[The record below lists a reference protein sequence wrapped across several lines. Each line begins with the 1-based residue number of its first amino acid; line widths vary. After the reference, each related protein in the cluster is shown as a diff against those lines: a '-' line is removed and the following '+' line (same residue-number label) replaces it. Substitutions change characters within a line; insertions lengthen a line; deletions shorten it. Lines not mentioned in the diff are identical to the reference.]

1 MTVKGIFRA
10 ITLIGADTID
20 LKERS
25 RIIKVNILAIITGVS
40 AIFFGSLFYLISGQ
54 LGIFLGTCVEGS
66 ACFYVIFLNKKR
78 KYDIAAFYLQMIH
91 NAATFYFGCLLSDN
105 VEASLLAIFLIG
117 TALLIVKNKIF
128 RTTCIVVAIIT
139 LVMLEVNKVAG
150 IIPPLDVNPLSQ
162 IVIHYSAILV
172 IVSLNILI
180 IMFYVKHNDELLNAQ
195 KEHTENLELQVQIRT
210 AQLEKANNYKSI
222 FLRETNHEIRVP
234 LNAIYSISQLLLL
247 DANKNN
253 DTNYV
258 KQAEHLC
265 AASHHALDVINNV
278 LELSRIEAGKLH
290 EVHNETFAIR
300 SLLDNIVDTGQY
312 IAATKGV
319 RIMLNYNKR
328 KLPLFLVT
336 DKVKLTQIINNLLFN
351 AVKFTADNSIITL
364 SAIVENDSCCI
375 KVRDQGEGISQDKIA
390 PIFDPFITGW
400 NSFSGGTGLGLHIAR
415 HLATLLGGV
424 ISVESVVGKGTEFS
438 FTFPLQACAVPAV
451 QVEVPEISTGMD
463 DSIYTGAKVLVI
475 EDDDMSRIYLTQYL
489 SRLGCEL
496 EACSTGADTIELLHH
511 YTPDI
516 ILADRHLPDMDA
528 EEILAYVRSTPM
540 LQRVPVI
547 VISGDVFEEDR
558 IATFNA
564 GATAYLI
571 KPVDFKLLN
580 VALKQCLN
588 SPALF

>member
-1 MTVKGIFRA
+1 MSIKGIFRA
-10 ITLIGADTID
+10 ATLIGADTLD
-20 LKERS
+20 LNERS
-25 RIIKVNILAIITGVS
+25 RIIKVNILAIVTGVM
-40 AIFFGSLFYLISGQ
+40 ALFFGTFFYIVSGK
-54 LGIFLGTCVEGS
+54 LGLFLGTYVEGS
-66 ACFYVIFLNKKR
+66 ACFYVIFLNKRR

-91 NAATFYFGCLLSDN
+91 NAATFYFGCLLSGV

-117 TALLIVKNKIF
+117 TSLLIVKNKIF
-128 RTTCIVVAIIT
+128 RTTCIVVALIT
-139 LVMLEVNKVAG
+139 LIMLEVNRIAG
-150 IIPPLDVNPLSQ
+150 IIPPYDFTPVSG
-162 IVIHYSAILV
+162 IIIHYSAILV

-180 IMFYVKHNDELLNAQ
+180 IMFYVKHNDELLTAQ
-195 KEHTENLELQVQIRT
+195 KEHSENLEKQVQFRT
-210 AQLEKANNYKSI
+210 GELEKANNYKSV

-234 LNAIYSISQLLLL
+234 LNAIYSISQLLLM
-247 DANKNN
+247 DAKNNN
-253 DTNYV
+253 DTAYI

-290 EVHNETFAIR
+290 EVHNEAFAIR

-312 IAATKGV
+312 IAKTKGV
-319 RIMLNYNKR
+319 RIVLNYNKR
-328 KLPLFLVT
+328 KLPILLVT

-351 AVKFTADNSIITL
+351 AVKFTADNSTIIL
-364 SAIVENDSCCI
+364 SATVENDTCSI
-375 KVRDQGEGISQDKIA
+375 RVKDQGEGISEDKIA

-415 HLATLLGGV
+415 HLATLLGGG

-438 FTFPLQACAVPAV
+438 FTFPLQACAVPAA
-451 QVEVPEISTGMD
+451 QDEVPETRTD
-463 DSIYTGAKVLVI
+463 NAVYTGVKVLVI

-489 SRLGCEL
+489 RRLGCEL
-496 EACSTGADTIELLHH
+496 ESCGTGADTIELLHH

-516 ILADRHLPDMDA
+516 ILADRHLPDMEA
-528 EEILAYVRSTPM
+528 GEILAYVRSTPM
-540 LQRVPVI
+540 LSRVPVI

-558 IATFNA
+558 IATIEA

-580 VALKQCLN
+580 VALRQCLN
-588 SPALF
+588 SPALL

>member
-1 MTVKGIFRA
+1 MTVKGTFRA

-40 AIFFGSLFYLISGQ
+40 AIFFGSLFYIISGK
-54 LGIFLGTCVEGS
+54 LGLFVGTLIEGS

-91 NAATFYFGCLLSDN
+91 NAATFYFGCLLSDL

-117 TALLIVKNKIF
+117 TALLIVKNMIF

-139 LVMLEVNKVAG
+139 LVMLEINRVAG
-150 IIPPLDVNPLSQ
+150 IIPPYDFTLPSQ

-195 KEHTENLELQVQIRT
+195 KDHTENLEQQVQIRT
-210 AQLEKANNYKSI
+210 AELEKANNYKSI

-290 EVHNETFAIR
+290 EVHNEAFAIR
-300 SLLDNIVDTGQY
+300 SLLDNIADTGQY

-328 KLPLFLVT
+328 KLPAYLVT

-364 SAIVENDSCCI
+364 SAIVENDTCCI
-375 KVRDQGEGISQDKIA
+375 KVKDQGEGISQDKIA

-424 ISVESVVGKGTEFS
+424 ISVESVVGKGTEFGFS
-438 FTFPLQACAVPAV
+438 FPLQACAVPAA
-451 QVEVPEISTGMD
+451 QEEVPENNMD
-463 DSIYTGAKVLVI
+463 DSLYTGAKVLVI
-475 EDDDMSRIYLTQYL
+475 EDDDMSRIYLSQYL
-489 SRLGCEL
+489 RRLGCEL
-496 EACSTGADTIELLHH
+496 EACSTGADTIELLHN

-558 IATFNA
+558 VATFNA

-580 VALKQCLN
+580 IALKQCLN